1 MKEEGLGC
9 SWKGVCDITTNRLHT
24 TSSFIATS
32 LEAVL
37 NLLTDYFKE
46 LFWRIF
52 SFSISGLSGP
62 VLPFCSIIYSRTEMV
77 CEKKGG
83 RPKYMIS
90 QTIFGWLYPY
100 IAGYAR
106 GNNET
111 KSSFS
116 GRLSFSTCSLVLT
129 SSWVKFEPI
138 LPARSLTCATLS
150 CLCPFL
156 LHKGW
161 VRRREEC
168 ACDRFIAISLR

>member
-52 SFSISGLSGP
+52 SFSISGLSRP

-83 RPKYMIS
+83 AP
-90 QTIFGWLYPY
+90 QVHDF
-100 IAGYAR
+100 A
-106 GNNET
+106 NH
-111 KSSFS
+111 F
-116 GRLSFSTCSLVLT
+116 RLT
-129 SSWVKFEPI
+129 
-138 LPARSLTCATLS
+138 
-150 CLCPFL
+150 
-156 LHKGW
+156 
-161 VRRREEC
+161 
-168 ACDRFIAISLR
+168 ISLHSRLCSWKWWNKIIFKNKRCRDFFVEKEFLHCFGKAIGSHDVILTIDEGVEMLL